1 MSHALLARS
10 PWSVDHRIE
19 VERILRWLR
28 WTIIC
33 WIILFWKLR
42 WLSLLDPDEAHYAQ
56 LTHEMIR
63 GGSWFVPL
71 LDGSP
76 YVDKPVLFHWLQML
90 SVSLFGETEFALRM
104 PSACAAVA
112 LIAITRWV
120 GASLF
125 RKDVGEWGAL
135 MFATIPATF
144 ALGNIGLFDMVFA
157 TFLFGGVGVLLV
169 SAHHRRFRLQY
180 VGFALLALAVLTK
193 GPVAILLVGLF
204 VLLVSLFM
212 REARGELLALNWKT
226 GTAAVLVI
234 SGPWFA
240 GMYSRFGAAFIAQ
253 YLLAGNV
260 WYFTQPS
267 HFSTRVVSHT
277 FYVRTF
283 IGAFFPWSVVTIGRG
298 VDLLRHWRERREV
311 TTGESLL
318 WAWTV
323 VVVGFFTL
331 ARFKLDH
338 YIFPAAPACCLLA
351 AHAWSDAIDDARRS
365 TATRISILATGLSF
379 MGIGVIAAIALTRI
393 DLGLPLGAAM
403 LPITLFGGGAV
414 ILIQTARRRLEPLRS
429 LAVPVC
435 TLLVVYATTVLI
447 GFPAFERTRPIRFIT
462 RVLRTH
468 ATAAE
473 PVGLYRLERWRASL
487 RYYLGRRIERLENPD
502 DIRRFL
508 SSTGPAYIVML
519 REEYETLRDSGLAL
533 SLVSERPAVAS
544 TQGRGFR
551 RQVWSQLAVVRA
563 EAAPLARRSDSP
575 PPVSGPR

>member
-1 MSHALLARS
+1 MSQTLLARV

-120 GASLF
+120 GAALF

-144 ALGNIGLFDMVFA
+144 ALGNIGLFDMVFT

-180 VGFALLALAVLTK
+180 LGFVLLACAVLTK
-193 GPVAILLVGLF
+193 GPVALLLVGLF
-204 VLLVSLFM
+204 LLLVCLCM
-212 REARGELLALNWKT
+212 RGARSELLGLNWKT

-240 GMYSRFGAAFIAQ
+240 GMYSRFGAAFVAQ
-253 YLLAGNV
+253 YLLAGNL

-277 FYVRTF
+277 FYLRTF
-283 IGAFFPWSVVTIGRG
+283 LGAFFPWSVVTIGRSI
-298 VDLLRHWRERREV
+298 DLLRHWRERREV
-311 TTGESLL
+311 TTGEALL
-318 WAWTV
+318 WAWTI
-323 VVVGFFTL
+323 VVVGFFSL

-351 AHAWSDAIDDARRS
+351 AHAWIGAMDDARS
-365 TATRISILATGLSF
+365 TATRISILATGVSF
-379 MGIGVIAAIALTRI
+379 MAIGVIAAIALTRI

-403 LPITLFGGGAV
+403 LPITLVGGGAV
-414 ILIQTARRRLEPLRS
+414 IVFQMARRRLLPLRS

-435 TLLVVYATTVLI
+435 TLLVVYATTVLV

-468 ATAAE
+468 AIAAE

-502 DIRRFL
+502 DIRQFL
-508 SSTGPAYIVML
+508 SSGGPAYIVML
-519 REEYETLRDSGLAL
+519 REEYETLHNAGFPLR
-533 SLVSERPAVAS
+533 LVSERAAVAS

-563 EAAPLARRSDSP
+563 EAAPLARRSDNP
-575 PPVSGPR
+575 PPAPGPR

>member
-1 MSHALLARS
+1 MSHTLSTRL
-10 PWSVDHRIE
+10 PWSADHRIE
-19 VERILRWLR
+19 ADRILRWLC

-56 LTHEMIR
+56 LTHEMLR
-63 GGSWFVPL
+63 RGSWFVPL

-90 SVSLFGETEFALRM
+90 MVSLFGETEFALRM

-125 RKDVGEWGAL
+125 RKEVGEWGAL

-144 ALGNIGLFDMVFA
+144 ALGNIGLFDMVFT

-180 VGFALLALAVLTK
+180 FGFALLAFAVLTK
-193 GPVAILLVGLF
+193 GPVALVLVGLF
-204 VLLVSLFM
+204 VLLVCLCM
-212 REARGELLALNWKT
+212 RGARSELLALNWKT
-226 GTAAVLVI
+226 GMAAVLVI

-240 GMYSRFGAAFIAQ
+240 GMYSRFGGAFVAQ
-253 YLLAGNV
+253 YLFAGNL
-260 WYFTQPS
+260 WYFTQPA

-277 FYVRTF
+277 FYLRTF
-283 IGAFFPWSVVTIGRG
+283 IGAFFPWSVVTIGRAI
-298 VDLLRHWRERREV
+298 DLLQHWRERREV
-311 TTGESLL
+311 TTGEALL
-318 WAWTV
+318 WAWTI

-351 AHAWSDAIDDARRS
+351 AHAWIGALHDERAK
-365 TATRISILATGLSF
+365 ATRISILAAGLAF
-379 MGIGVIAAIALTRI
+379 VAIGLVAAVAIPRI
-393 DLGLPLGAAM
+393 DLCLPLGAFMRPVTLVAGGAAM
-403 LPITLFGGGAV
+403 L
-414 ILIQTARRRLEPLRS
+414 IQISRTRLLPLQS
-429 LAVPVC
+429 LTVPVG
-435 TLLVVYATTVLI
+435 TLLVVYATTVLV
-447 GFPAFERTRPIRFIT
+447 GFPAFERTRPIRFTT

-502 DIRRFL
+502 DIQRFL
-508 SSTGPAYIVML
+508 AAGGPAYIVML
-519 REEYETLRDSGLAL
+519 REEYETLRNAGFPLT
-533 SLVSERPAVAS
+533 LVSKRPAVAS
-544 TQGRGFR
+544 TEGRGFR
-551 RQVWSQLAVVRA
+551 RQLWSQLAVVRA
-563 EAAPLARRSDSP
+563 DAPPLARRGDNSP
-575 PPVSGPR
+575 ISSEAH